1 MISRL
6 ALAAMLATSPLSALA
21 QSAID
26 PVNRVM
32 AVAEARWRGPDTTDG
47 YFDRLERDF
56 SAGFSKLYREAQKYP
71 VFEGSDY
78 PFDYDVITSS
88 QDGCP
93 LEDVKISPTGDAKGN
108 GVVAV
113 SFRLWGCVPDGED
126 RTKISEL
133 KFDVVTENG
142 KPVIADIHRLSEGK
156 WDSLAAEMQENT
168 RLGQQQP

>member
-1 MISRL
+1 MIRTL
-6 ALAAMLATSPLSALA
+6 ALVVTLATTPVAALA

-32 AVAEARWRGPDTTDG
+32 AVAEARSRGLDTTEG

-56 SAGFSKLYREAQKYP
+56 SVEFSKAYREAQKYP
-71 VFEGSDY
+71 AYDGSDY

-93 LEDVKISPTGDAKGN
+93 LEDVKISPPQNDTGD

-113 SFRLWGCVPDGED
+113 SFRLWGCIPDGEN
-126 RTKISEL
+126 RKKVSEL
-133 KFDVVTENG
+133 MFDVVTENG
-142 KPVIADIHRLSEGK
+142 KPVIADIHRLNEDK
-156 WDSLAAEMQENT
+156 WNSLVAEMRENIRIGQE
-168 RLGQQQP
+168 QP